1 MVNILICCTGS
12 VATIKIPEILENL
25 SKLDNCQVKL
35 LVTEHRYSFQRE
47 RNSTLFGEGPSLLK
61 RPTYLRFQ

>member
-1 MVNILICCTGS
+1 MIIFINIPDQMVNILICCTGS

-35 LVTEHRYSFQRE
+35 LVTEHR
-47 RNSTLFGEGPSLLK
+47 
-61 RPTYLRFQ
+61 